1 MEADVVRLRSA
12 KDHRQGA
19 KERGELERQLHQA
32 DRLDSPGELAGGMIR
47 ATPAAAVRDVHHGH
61 GERILVVEDND
72 ALREIA
78 TRILTRAGYEVT
90 AAAAR
95 DEALRFSDDKNLRL
109 DLVLTDVIMPGISI
123 RKFIDAVRAARPSLP
138 VILMSGYA
146 TDPARPGD
154 SLPDNFPMLTKPF
167 QAATLLHQIST
178 SLAGS

>member
-1 MEADVVRLRSA
+1 MS
-12 KDHRQGA
+12 GI
-19 KERGELERQLHQA
+19 
-32 DRLDSPGELAGGMIR
+32 AGMALLMQTKRFARWTPIIAAAVAYVGSIN
-47 ATPAAAVRDVHHGH
+47 ATPAAAVRQVSRGQ

-95 DEALRFSDDKNLRL
+95 DEALRFSDDRDLRL
-109 DLVLTDVIMPGISI
+109 DLVLTDVIMTGISV
-123 RKFIDAVRAARPSLP
+123 RTFVDAVRAARPGLP

-146 TDPARPGD
+146 TDHARPGD

-167 QAATLLHQIST
+167 QAATLLHQIGRT
-178 SLAGS
+178 LAGS